1 MEEDFVP
8 APSLLLPL
16 LGGQQAAGGEAGGEV
31 RGKTGGE
38 AGGEAGVEAGGQE
51 AGGEPGEEAGGEPGG
66 EEAVGEGETDV
77 REMEMAKTERMIL
90 KAVDFHL
97 RTCTAATFLHYF
109 NQV

>member
-16 LGGQQAAGGEAGGEV
+16 LGGQ
-31 RGKTGGE
+31 
-38 AGGEAGVEAGGQE
+38 QE

-109 NQV
+109 NQVWILIL

>member
-16 LGGQQAAGGEAGGEV
+16 LGGQQ
-31 RGKTGGE
+31 
-38 AGGEAGVEAGGQE
+38 
-51 AGGEPGEEAGGEPGG
+51 EAGGEPGG
-66 EEAVGEGETDV
+66 EAGEEAGGEAVGEGETDV

>member
-1 MEEDFVP
+1 MP

-16 LGGQQAAGGEAGGEV
+16 LGGQQEAGGEAGGD
-31 RGKTGGE
+31 KAGGE
-38 AGGEAGVEAGGQE
+38 AGGDGG
-51 AGGEPGEEAGGEPGG
+51 
-66 EEAVGEGETDV
+66 TDV
-77 REMEMAKTERMIL
+77 REMAKTERMIL

>member
-16 LGGQQAAGGEAGGEV
+16 LGGQQ
-31 RGKTGGE
+31 
-38 AGGEAGVEAGGQE
+38 
-51 AGGEPGEEAGGEPGG
+51 EAGGEPGG

>member
-1 MEEDFVP
+1 MP

-16 LGGQQAAGGEAGGEV
+16 LGGQQ
-31 RGKTGGE
+31 
-38 AGGEAGVEAGGQE
+38 
-51 AGGEPGEEAGGEPGG
+51 EAGGEPGG
-66 EEAVGEGETDV
+66 EAGGDGGKDV
-77 REMEMAKTERMIL
+77 REIEMAKTERMIL

>member
-16 LGGQQAAGGEAGGEV
+16 LGGQQEAV
-31 RGKTGGE
+31 
-38 AGGEAGVEAGGQE
+38 
-51 AGGEPGEEAGGEPGG
+51 GEPGG
-66 EEAVGEGETDV
+66 DEGKEAGGDAGGDGRTDV
-77 REMEMAKTERMIL
+77 REMAKTERMIL

-97 RTCTAATFLHYF
+97 RACTAATFLHYF